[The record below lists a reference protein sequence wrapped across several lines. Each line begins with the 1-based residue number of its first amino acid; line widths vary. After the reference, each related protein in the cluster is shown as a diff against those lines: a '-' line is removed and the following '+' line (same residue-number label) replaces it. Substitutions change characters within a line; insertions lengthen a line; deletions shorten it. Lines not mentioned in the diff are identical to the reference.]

1 MYTHVNGKHLFNV
14 PRSIILYEERACYTV
29 QLTMRLHNYCHVPL
43 LYNSSQ
49 TVRFAH
55 VTNLPLAT
63 MRNNI
68 LQTQS

>member
-1 MYTHVNGKHLFNV
+1 M
-14 PRSIILYEERACYTV
+14 
-29 QLTMRLHNYCHVPL
+29 LHSAINNEVTYCHVPL